1 MNGGCVSHSV
11 GYRVAGPFLRFS
23 VRHAVYR
30 RVRPARLWRAPAF
43 ACALIAAALPFAGCS
58 TNVPLNA
65 QKEEEKP
72 IHTGSI
78 GATAAVAPVPDE
90 DAKLPPE
97 ADLAY
102 ARIAVAEVLARG
114 VNYASLPWE
123 NPRSGARGTVTPLA
137 SAYRVD
143 GAICRDFLASYV
155 FDGEEAWM
163 QGEACRGGKGKGKWE
178 VRRLKPWGRT

>member
-1 MNGGCVSHSV
+1 M
-11 GYRVAGPFLRFS
+11 
-23 VRHAVYR
+23 
-30 RVRPARLWRAPAF
+30 
-43 ACALIAAALPFAGCS
+43 ACLLIAAALPFAGCS

-65 QKEEEKP
+65 QKEDEKQLS
-72 IHTGSI
+72 TGSI
-78 GATAAVAPVPDE
+78 GASAAAQQVPNE

-114 VNYASLPWE
+114 VNYSSLPWE
-123 NPRSGARGTVTPLA
+123 NPASGARGTVTPLA

-155 FDGEEAWM
+155 AEGEEAWM
-163 QGEACRGGKGKGKWE
+163 QGEACRAGKGKGRWE
-178 VRRLKPWGRT
+178 VRRLKPWRRT